1 MKSCGCGICPKGC
14 LQLSHCQSSKPP
26 NPTISYGMA
35 VGRISKGSDAVPV
48 AVFNPALEKA
58 SVKTL

>member
-1 MKSCGCGICPKGC
+1 MGFVPKDA
-14 LQLSHCQSSKPP
+14 SNYPTASPP
-26 NPTISYGMA
+26 NPTICCGMA